1 MRISD
6 WSSDVCSSDLLL
18 QLRLVGIDLRRVG
31 EGEADVVEAVEQT
44 VLAEG
49 IDLERYG
56 SAVGTGDLLLLQVD
70 RDHGVGAALRVVH
83 QQRHLLLRQG
93 DRQDAVLEAV
103 VVEDVGEGW
112 RDDAADAEV
121 QERPGRVLARG
132 AAAEIFQIVRTSCR
146 ERGCQYVLISVGP
159 LY

>member
-1 MRISD
+1 MKRRPPRSTRTDTLFPYTTLIRSPRPAPRGRSRRRAGEEASCWRASRALVRKGLGPGRGSAD
-6 WSSDVCSSDLLL
+6 QPGPVLL

-93 DRQDAVLEAV
+93 
-103 VVEDVGEGW
+103 
-112 RDDAADAEV
+112 
-121 QERPGRVLARG
+121 ERS
-132 AAAEIFQIVRTSCR
+132 EENTS
-146 ERGCQYVLISVGP
+146 ELQ
-159 LY
+159 